1 MIPFRE
7 RTSRGK
13 IGKSCRNSS
22 DFISFLP
29 ITAALCSHSALIL
42 SQKRTSGYGR
52 RSFQLYVPMFRAES
66 SLGQTEH
73 SSALSLQLGDCS
85 LGRHLLGLFFAVSL
99 AAAGHF
105 PVQIHLYKEALVMV
119 GALLAG
125 QAVL

>member
-13 IGKSCRNSS
+13 QVNPAEIPLILSA
-22 DFISFLP
+22 FAA